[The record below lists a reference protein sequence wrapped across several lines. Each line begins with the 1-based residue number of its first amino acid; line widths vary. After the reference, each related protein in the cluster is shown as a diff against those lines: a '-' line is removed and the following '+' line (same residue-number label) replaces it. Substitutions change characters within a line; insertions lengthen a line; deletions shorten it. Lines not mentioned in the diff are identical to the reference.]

1 MMTGSKQ
8 PLHRHTR
15 IRAWA
20 TICTVST
27 VAIVLGAQLAPAAAA
42 GTCIQDVWSAHG
54 NKQNLVCTSNDVRLA
69 KATNIRDVSG
79 NPLSQCQSGS
89 TFSFIADF
97 QVNLGAQARYDVGLY
112 FATDGDSNHN
122 GALGGTC
129 DANII
134 SPKVTVQ
141 NIDFGSTHFVN
152 LDNPGNTNPN
162 GDLCG
167 DIDAAHNPQIITVR
181 IDNVLCQAGA
191 NGDLSLPNCTSW
203 REPGA
208 NQICTTPN
216 DAFPG
221 SPSKCNC
228 EPGFTVPIFV
238 EAGSI
243 SVNKQVIDPANAT
256 IAEPGGQFTYKVTV
270 NNLATVTSV
279 TLHRIC
285 DDQYGTIYD
294 DGSNVAINGKT
305 ACDSGLTGSIDSTL
319 CVLPQ
324 TLAGGGEYDCTFK
337 ASYTPGTAAALT
349 DTVTVYGKDQ
359 NNVDTYSSDSAKVT
373 VSDVAPTAS
382 VVKSLDSL
390 LCSTVRYQV
399 KVNNLDDAEALTLSA
414 LNDDQFGSITS
425 VHDHVLATTCA
436 VPQTIAASGNYTCTF
451 DAGFCGG
458 THTNTVTGTLNDSE
472 NNTVSPTGGVT
483 VNVSAQ

>member
-1 MMTGSKQ
+1 MMMNGSDQ
-8 PLHRHTR
+8 PLYRRTR
-15 IRAWA
+15 IRARA
-20 TICTVST
+20 AICTSSI
-27 VAIVLGAQLAPAAAA
+27 VAILLGAQLAQAA

-69 KATNIRDVSG
+69 KATNSRDVNG

-112 FATDGDSNHN
+112 FATDGDPNHN
-122 GALGGTC
+122 GALSGTC

-134 SPKVTVQ
+134 TPPVTVQ
-141 NIDFGSTHFVN
+141 NIQFGSTNFVN
-152 LDNPGNTNPN
+152 LDNPANANPN

-167 DIDAAHNPQIITVR
+167 DIDAAHNPQIVTVR
-181 IDNVLCQAGA
+181 VDNVLCQAGA

-208 NQICTTPN
+208 NQLCQTSY

-256 IAEPGGQFTYKVTV
+256 LPVPGGQFTYKVTV

-294 DGSNVAINGKT
+294 DGSNV
-305 ACDSGLTGSIDSTL
+305 
-319 CVLPQ
+319 
-324 TLAGGGEYDCTFK
+324 
-337 ASYTPGTAAALT
+337 
-349 DTVTVYGKDQ
+349 
-359 NNVDTYSSDSAKVT
+359 
-373 VSDVAPTAS
+373 
-382 VVKSLDSL
+382 
-390 LCSTVRYQV
+390 
-399 KVNNLDDAEALTLSA
+399 
-414 LNDDQFGSITS
+414 
-425 VHDHVLATTCA
+425 
-436 VPQTIAASGNYTCTF
+436 
-451 DAGFCGG
+451 
-458 THTNTVTGTLNDSE
+458 
-472 NNTVSPTGGVT
+472 
-483 VNVSAQ
+483 